1 MVGVHPETHRCEFLL
16 PEHQLLLLKQ
26 YICDAYDI
34 NLPPLPASFNSEL
47 WNGAWEI
54 SVKQVNS
61 EAEMQVYINLAKTA
75 AKTLRTAQKLQK
87 TANSRVK
94 QLQMAREKYQ
104 LHLTSW
110 KQAGEAV
117 FVAVDIECYE
127 LDHNCTTEVGVS
139 ILSIPENTIET
150 RHFLVK
156 EYAHLRNGRF
166 VPEMSENF
174 DFGKS
179 EWVTLKECGRII
191 SDILHPTKPDRN
203 KGNHEQD
210 VQLYFIGHDPMADM
224 RYLEKNLRCPMPKG
238 VCVFDTRLM
247 FSAFSGDSVLR
258 KLAACLDELGIEY
271 WNLHNAG
278 TSQSSFISLAF
289 V

>member
-1 MVGVHPETHRCEFLL
+1 M
-16 PEHQLLLLKQ
+16 
-26 YICDAYDI
+26 
-34 NLPPLPASFNSEL
+34 
-47 WNGAWEI
+47 
-54 SVKQVNS
+54 KQVNS

-104 LHLTSW
+104 LHRKLW

-117 FVAVDIECYE
+117 FVAVDIECFE
-127 LDHNCTTEVGVS
+127 LDHNCTTEVGVA
-139 ILSIPENTIET
+139 ILSIPGNTIET

-166 VPEMSENF
+166 VPEMSGNF
-174 DFGKS
+174 DFGTS
-179 EWVTLKECGRII
+179 EWVSLKECGHILY
-191 SDILHPTKPDRN
+191 DILHPSD
-203 KGNHEQD
+203 G
-210 VQLYFIGHDPMADM
+210 VQMYFIGHDPMADM
-224 RYLEKNLRCPMPKG
+224 RYLEKNLRCPMPKD

-258 KLAACLDELGIEY
+258 KLAVCLDDLDIEY

-278 TSQSSFISLAF
+278 MSPSCFISLF
-289 V
+289 LV